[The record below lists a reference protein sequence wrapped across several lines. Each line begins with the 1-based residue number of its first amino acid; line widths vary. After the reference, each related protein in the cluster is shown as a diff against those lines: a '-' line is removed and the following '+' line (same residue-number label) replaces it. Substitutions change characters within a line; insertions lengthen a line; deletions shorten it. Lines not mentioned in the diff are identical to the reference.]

1 MHNTTSMLVEL
12 GAIILALGLLGRF
25 AGRVGFSPIPLYLLA
40 GLAFGQGGIL
50 PLDASEDFVATGA
63 EIGVVLL
70 LLLLGLEYS
79 ASELV
84 TSLRTQYPSGA
95 VDFVLNAVPG
105 AAAALLL
112 GWGPVAAVAL
122 AGVTW
127 ISSSGVIAKV
137 MRDLRRLG
145 NRETPVILGVL
156 VIEDLAMALYLPI
169 LTALLAGAGL
179 AGGTVTLLISL
190 GTVGAVLYLALRHG
204 RLISRA
210 VSSDNPEMLLL
221 VVLGLTL
228 LVAGVA
234 ERLQVS
240 AAVGAFLVG
249 IALSGDV
256 AEGASNLLTPLRD
269 LFAAVFFVFFGLSTV
284 PADIPPVLVP
294 ALLLALVTTATK
306 VGTGWFA
313 AKRAGIKAPGRWRAG
328 GTLVARGE
336 FSIVIAG
343 LAVATEPRIGPL
355 ATAYVLILV
364 ILGPVSARFTE
375 PLARRVTARFPGR
388 AAQPALGGAG
398 GPVGAVG
405 AAGGEGATGVGVGT
419 ETDVEIDSEFDG
431 VLDAGLDGGLDSAI
445 GDGLDE
451 GFGDGPGGELDG
463 ELDNGI
469 EGDEDGGVGPDRGG
483 PRTAR
488 AKG

>member
-1 MHNTTSMLVEL
+1 MHNTATMLIEL
-12 GAIILALGLLGRF
+12 GAIILALGLLGRL

-40 GLAFGQGGIL
+40 GLAFGHGGIL
-50 PLDASEDFVATGA
+50 PLRASEEFTAVGA
-63 EIGVVLL
+63 EIGVILL
-70 LLLLGLEYS
+70 LLMLGLEYS

-84 TSLRTQYPSGA
+84 TNLKTQYPSGV

-105 AAAALLL
+105 AVAALIL

-137 MRDLRRLG
+137 LGDLRRLG
-145 NRETPVILGVL
+145 NRETPVVLGVL
-156 VIEDLAMALYLPI
+156 VIEDLAMAVYLPI
-169 LTALLAGAGL
+169 LTAVLAGAGL
-179 AGGTVTLLISL
+179 AGGSVTLLISL
-190 GTVGAVLYLALRHG
+190 GTVGAVLYVALRHG

-210 VSSDNPEMLLL
+210 VSSDNAEMLLL

-234 ERLQVS
+234 QELQVS

-249 IALSGDV
+249 IALSGEV

-269 LFAAVFFVFFGLSTV
+269 LFAAVFFVFFGLSTD

-294 ALLLALVTTATK
+294 ALLLAIVTTLTK
-306 VGTGWFA
+306 VATGWYA
-313 AKRAGIKAPGRWRAG
+313 ARRAGIKGAGRWRAG

-343 LAVATEPRIGPL
+343 LAVGVEPRIGPL

-364 ILGPVSARFTE
+364 VLGPLTARWTE
-375 PLARRVTARFPGR
+375 PLARKMMGR
-388 AAQPALGGAG
+388 PETPL
-398 GPVGAVG
+398 
-405 AAGGEGATGVGVGT
+405 ET
-419 ETDVEIDSEFDG
+419 E
-431 VLDAGLDGGLDSAI
+431 
-445 GDGLDE
+445 
-451 GFGDGPGGELDG
+451 
-463 ELDNGI
+463 
-469 EGDEDGGVGPDRGG
+469 
-483 PRTAR
+483 RTAPEPEP
-488 AKG
+488 AKV